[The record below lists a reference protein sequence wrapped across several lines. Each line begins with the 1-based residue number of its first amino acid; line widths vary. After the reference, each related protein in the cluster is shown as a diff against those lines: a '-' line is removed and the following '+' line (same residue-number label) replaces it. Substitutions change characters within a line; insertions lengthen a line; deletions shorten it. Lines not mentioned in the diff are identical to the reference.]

1 MAADGSIHKLPF
13 ERQAKIICWKFALG
27 DTKLSTK
34 YSVAGVADRPIHRY
48 VSEAAFKVLSE
59 KAGELLREDG
69 VAHKGSYGKFGIRIE
84 HIIPTEVVYCH
95 LDKFCQPLKELYRQD
110 KKKFYEQKRQKEAYI
125 VKLIKEK
132 LFCALITKEEDA
144 LLSKAGLRNKM
155 PEGWSFET
163 GDMLARYRVVGIK
176 MHTF

>member
-1 MAADGSIHKLPF
+1 MAADGSIHELPF
-13 ERQAKIICWKFALG
+13 ERQAKIICGKFESG
-27 DTKLSTK
+27 DTKLGMI
-34 YSVAGVADRPIHRY
+34 YSLSGVADRSVHRY

-59 KAGELLREDG
+59 KGGELLREDG
-69 VAHKGSYGKFGIRIE
+69 VAYRGSYGKLGIRIE
-84 HIIPTEVVYCH
+84 HMIPTEVVYCYLEALH
-95 LDKFCQPLKELYRQD
+95 RQG
-110 KKKFYEQKRQKEAYI
+110 KLTEGFVA
-125 VKLIKEK
+125 KLIKEK

>member
-13 ERQAKIICWKFALG
+13 ERQAKIICGKFALG

-34 YSVAGVADRPIHRY
+34 YSLAGVADRPVHRY
-48 VSEAAFKVLSE
+48 VSEAAFKVLSKE
-59 KAGELLREDG
+59 AKDLFQDNG
-69 VAHKGSYGKFGIRIE
+69 VAYKGSYGKLGIRIE
-84 HIIPTEVVYCH
+84 HMIPTEVVYCH
-95 LDKFCQPLKELYRQD
+95 LEVLHHPLKALCRQD
-110 KKKFYEQKRQKEAYI
+110 KEAFDGQKKQMEAYI
-125 VKLIKEK
+125 AKLIKEK

>member
-1 MAADGSIHKLPF
+1 MGYPRLRVGHPSRP
-13 ERQAKIICWKFALG
+13 AL
-27 DTKLSTK
+27 D
-34 YSVAGVADRPIHRY
+34 P
-48 VSEAAFKVLSE
+48 
-59 KAGELLREDG
+59 
-69 VAHKGSYGKFGIRIE
+69 
-84 HIIPTEVVYCH
+84 PYC
-95 LDKFCQPLKELYRQD
+95 
-110 KKKFYEQKRQKEAYI
+110 ANI
-125 VKLIKEK
+125 VKLIEEK

>member
-1 MAADGSIHKLPF
+1 MAADGSIHELPF
-13 ERQAKIICWKFALG
+13 ERQAKIICGKFALG

-34 YSVAGVADRPIHRY
+34 YSVAGVADRPVCRY

-59 KAGELLREDG
+59 KAGELLGEDG
-69 VAHKGSYGKFGIRIE
+69 VAYRGSYDKLGVRIE
-84 HIIPTEVVYCH
+84 HMIPTEVVYRY
-95 LDKFCQPLKELYRQD
+95 L
-110 KKKFYEQKRQKEAYI
+110 EALHGQGKLTEAF
-125 VKLIKEK
+125 VAKLIKEK

-155 PEGWSFET
+155 PAGWSFET